1 MAEEQ
6 GGLSYTIRFIP
17 DTTAID
23 ESITEIAKR
32 VENEVGQAIR
42 KARVAAGVEEGVPTG
57 AAPIEGVGV
66 VDRIISEFR
75 SVKERITGMMQKY
88 GILAGETMALGHPTG
103 RTLGGVMERLREKLA
118 VTRPEDL
125 SEDMRLLIAG
135 AMSVV
140 TQRIEAMQELR
151 PDLSKEEATKMVMQE
166 KVGELKGI
174 DVKGMFKQYQTMRQL
189 AEVMR
194 LADYYKDT
202 LAGVSERA
210 PKSVERA
217 LMMSLTHKFI
227 AAVGKAK
234 LEAEGGVPDWEHEEV
249 TWRAVYRRLGATEE
263 QVKEWG
269 IPERIRAADLFRIV
283 DGKIEIVEFGGG
295 KTGKEASRDIGMGWK
310 LFDRIKETPLMAET
324 VKEITGLS
332 IEDISLETILATAG
346 IFGSTRAVVE
356 AEAAGRPGME
366 STVTDLGNMMRA
378 AIEGLIPDLVGGT
391 EQTTEILNGIHKIL
405 ESLGQLP
412 TQPAWPNEP
421 VKGPPDL
428 SDDAYDESRRSD

>member
-23 ESITEIAKR
+23 ASITEIAKR
-32 VENEVGQAIR
+32 VEDEVGQAIR
-42 KARVAAGVEEGVPTG
+42 KARVAAGVEEGAPTG
-57 AAPIEGVGV
+57 APPAGGAGV

-88 GILAGETMALGHPTG
+88 GILAGESMALGHPTG

-125 SEDMRLLIAG
+125 SDDMRLLIAG

-151 PDLSKEEATKMVMQE
+151 PDLSKEEATKMVMRE
-166 KVGELKGI
+166 KIGELPGI
-174 DVKGMFKQYQTMRQL
+174 SAGKGMFKQYQTMRMM
-189 AEVMR
+189 AEVLR
-194 LADYYKDT
+194 SADHYGRT
-202 LAGVSERA
+202 LVQVGEDAE
-210 PKSVERA
+210 KTVEKA

-234 LEAEGGVPDWEHEEV
+234 LEAEGGPADWEHEEV

-295 KTGKEASRDIGMGWK
+295 KTGKEASRDIGMASK
-310 LFDRIKETPLMAET
+310 LFERIKETPLMAEE
-324 VKEITGLS
+324 VKKITGLP

-346 IFGSTRAVVE
+346 IFGSVRAVVE
-356 AEAAGRPGME
+356 AEGVGKPGME
-366 STVTDLGNMMRA
+366 ATVTDLGDMVRA
-378 AIEGLIPDLVGGT
+378 AIEGLIPDLAGGT
-391 EQTTEILNGIHKIL
+391 ERTVEILDGIHNIL
-405 ESLGQLP
+405 ERLGQLP
-412 TQPAWPNEP
+412 MEEGPVGGPAEGYPSDMFDIS
-421 VKGPPDL
+421 KGD
-428 SDDAYDESRRSD
+428 